1 MSERKHIVI
10 ATDIGTTSTKTLAV
24 DAQAGTVLASH
35 SVAYPLLTPHI
46 GYAEQ
51 DPEAI
56 YEAVLTTIATVMQ
69 NGQYEANQVKC
80 VTFSSANHSLIAL
93 DQQGELIT
101 NSITWADQRST
112 AQVEQLKQNG
122 EAIPIYLRT
131 GTPIHPMSPLLKL
144 LWLKQNEPLR
154 FEQAAMFIGIKDYVF
169 YKLFGIFITDYS
181 MASATGLFNL
191 EKLDYD
197 AKALELAGIRED
209 QLPKLVPSTHIVT
222 GLNRTLASQLG
233 LAPTTKFVLGAQDG
247 VLANLGIGAV
257 EQGVVAVT
265 IGTSSAVRT
274 RVNKPTFDKEG
285 RLFCYALTDDYW
297 MVGGASNNGAIIAQ
311 WTADRLYPGE
321 ALGNILPTLDEIP
334 PGSNGLLFLPLLAG
348 ERAPF
353 WDSKAKG
360 LLFGLTL
367 SHTNEQIM
375 HAALEGVLFQVAGV
389 VSLLQEAG
397 IAVKEVRA
405 SGGFAR
411 SSLWCQM
418 MADLLGVPI
427 LIPNDVESSSL
438 GAVQLG
444 LYAIEGGPL
453 NRWSQIEGETYT
465 PHPDKHHVYNKLL
478 PFYTNLYQTLK
489 TQMSELDDLI

>member
-1 MSERKHIVI
+1 
-10 ATDIGTTSTKTLAV
+10 
-24 DAQAGTVLASH
+24 
-35 SVAYPLLTPHI
+35 
-46 GYAEQ
+46 
-51 DPEAI
+51 
-56 YEAVLTTIATVMQ
+56 
-69 NGQYEANQVKC
+69 
-80 VTFSSANHSLIAL
+80 
-93 DQQGELIT
+93 
-101 NSITWADQRST
+101 
-112 AQVEQLKQNG
+112 
-122 EAIPIYLRT
+122 
-131 GTPIHPMSPLLKL
+131 MSPLLKL
-144 LWLKQNEPLR
+144 LWLKQNEPAL

-169 YKLFGIFITDYS
+169 YKLFGCYLTDYS

-191 EKLDYD
+191 EKLAYD
-197 AKALELAGIRED
+197 SKALQLAGIRED
-209 QLPKLVPSTHIVT
+209 QLPQLVPSTHIIE
-222 GLNRTLASQLG
+222 GLDHKRASQLG
-233 LAPTTKFVLGAQDG
+233 LSTSTKFVLGAQDG

-274 RVNKPTFDKEG
+274 RVNKPTLDQEG
-285 RLFCYALTDDYW
+285 RLFCYALADDYW

-311 WTADRLYPGE
+311 WTADRCYPGQQLDTIVPM
-321 ALGNILPTLDEIP
+321 LGEIK

-375 HAALEGVLFQVAGV
+375 HAALEGVLFQVAGII
-389 VSLLQEAG
+389 SLMKEAG

-418 MADLLGVPI
+418 MADMLGVPI

-444 LYAIEGGPL
+444 LYAIEGGSL
-453 NRWSQIEGETYT
+453 NRWSQIEGVTYT
-465 PHPDKHHVYNKLL
+465 PNPDKHHAYNKLL
-478 PFYTNLYQTLK
+478 PFYMNLYQTLK
-489 TQMSELDDLI
+489 SQMSELDNLI